1 MVLFSK
7 TEPWKTY
14 SYSIFLYMYTQKSFL
29 KKPLYTTTPKFSYSS
44 CRDKGFSPY
53 ERCLIWEPWVGEGW
67 GGEALN

>member
-1 MVLFSK
+1 
-7 TEPWKTY
+7 
-14 SYSIFLYMYTQKSFL
+14 MYIQKSFL

-53 ERCLIWEPWVGEGW
+53 ERCLIWEPWVGEGL